1 MAARADQP
9 QTPYVFEPRITKRNL
24 HELIEASGLEQFA
37 IDVDLQRMVIVVSIP
52 AE

>member
-1 MAARADQP
+1 MAAQTDQP
-9 QTPYVFEPRITKRNL
+9 QTPYVFEPRITKPNL
-24 HELIEASGLEQFA
+24 HDLIDACGLDSFA